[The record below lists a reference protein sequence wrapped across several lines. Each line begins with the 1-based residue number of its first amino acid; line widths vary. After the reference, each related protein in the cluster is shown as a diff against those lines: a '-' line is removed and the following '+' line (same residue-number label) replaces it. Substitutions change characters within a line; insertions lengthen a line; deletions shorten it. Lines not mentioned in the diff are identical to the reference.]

1 VYRIRNFLLLPLLLG
16 CAGVVLT
23 VSLAHWQARRAAE
36 KELLQQQ
43 MAQAQQ
49 AQPLVF
55 DGRAAND
62 GALEWRRVSL
72 HGQFLHERTVYL
84 DNRVRNGVVGFYV
97 LTPFQLEDG
106 VTRIMIN
113 RGWIARDVHQVGA
126 TPRHGSQAG
135 SIVIEGVL
143 RKDIGQT
150 LQLSLGSSSPLGP
163 IRQTFSL
170 VAYQT
175 ETGMQLSPWIVY
187 QLDRSQVPAL
197 EHDGLL
203 RDWQLPVLGVEKHR
217 AYMFQWYAMACAIA
231 LGALVW
237 QWKLLFRRKTE

>member
-1 VYRIRNFLLLPLLLG
+1 MYRIRNFLLLPLLLG

-23 VSLAHWQARRAAE
+23 VSLAHWQARRALE

-49 AQPLVF
+49 AQPLAF
-55 DGRAAND
+55 DGRVASD
-62 GALEWRRVSL
+62 VALEWRRVSL
-72 HGQFLHERTVYL
+72 RGQFLHERTVYL

-126 TPRHGSQAG
+126 TPQHDNRTGS
-135 SIVIEGVL
+135 VDIEGVL

-150 LQLSLGSSSPLGP
+150 LQLSFSRATPSGP
-163 IRQTFSL
+163 IRPAFSL
-170 VAYQT
+170 AAYQA

-187 QLDRSQVPAL
+187 QLERAQASGPPQDT
-197 EHDGLL
+197 LL
-203 RDWQLPVLGVEKHR
+203 RDWQGPVLGVEKHR
-217 AYMFQWYAMACAIA
+217 AYRFQWYAMACAIA

-237 QWKLLFRRKTE
+237 QWKLLFRRKT